1 MNFLAHLTLSHF
13 DADLQVGN
21 FVGDFI
27 RGRELAALPMGIQRG
42 VLFHRAIDAR
52 TDRDPDVRLLNAR
65 LKVRHGRYA
74 PVVSDIAFD
83 YFLYQ
88 NWDSLG
94 PVPFED
100 LKAQAYRRLLV
111 ARPHVNDRVGGYIE
125 AMTRGD
131 WLEMYTSQEGMARVF
146 ERLERRLSHPQL
158 LSGVNTT
165 LREEADSFNYTLDRL
180 FPRLQQ
186 LARTYRE

>member
-27 RGRELAALPMGIQRG
+27 RGRELAALPTGIQRG
-42 VLFHRAIDAR
+42 VLFHRAIDAL
-52 TDRDPDVRLLNAR
+52 TDHDPDVRQLNGLL
-65 LKVRHGRYA
+65 KIRHGRYA
-74 PVVSDIAFD
+74 PVISDIAFD

-88 NWDSLG
+88 KWDAWG
-94 PVPFED
+94 PQPFGKFKEV
-100 LKAQAYRRLLV
+100 AYGRLL
-111 ARPHVNDRVGGYIE
+111 AAQPHVNHRVAGYISG
-125 AMTRGD
+125 MTRGD
-131 WLEMYTSQEGMARVF
+131 WLRMYTTKTGMAQVF
-146 ERLERRLSHPQL
+146 DRLEGRLSRPKL

-165 LREEADSFNYTLDRL
+165 LEEYATEFNYALDRL

-186 LARTYRE
+186 LASSYRE